1 MKRTRLALAGIALL
15 SASALALAG
24 CSNADSSSSSSGNA
38 DATAVVSVNGSEPEN
53 PLVPTNTNEVG
64 GGKIID
70 SLFAGLSYYDGTG
83 AQQNDMAESITVDSP
98 TTITVMLKPGQTF
111 SNGEAVTSDSFINA
125 WNYGAKKSNAQKNA
139 SWFSDIVGFSE
150 EADSEL
156 TGLAKVDDTS
166 FTIELSSPVA
176 ADFVGRL
183 GYSAYYP
190 LPSAAFDDMAAFGE
204 NPIGNGPYKLSGDGA
219 WQHDVEIDLV
229 KNDAYT
235 GGRQVQNG
243 GLKIV
248 FYASLDGAYS
258 DLQAGNLDV
267 LDAVPSASV
276 ATFQD
281 ELGDNAVNQSAA
293 IFQSFTIPQ
302 TLAHFSGEEGQ
313 LRRAAIS
320 MAIDRDAITKTI
332 FSGTRQPAKDF
343 SAPIVEGWSDS
354 LTGNDVLTYNPD
366 EAKKLW
372 AEADAISPWSGS
384 FQIGY
389 NADASHQAWVDA
401 VSNSIKNTL
410 AIDASGAPAVD
421 FATFRS
427 SITSRSI
434 TTAFRSGW
442 QADYPALYNFLA
454 PLYATGAS
462 SNDGDYSNAEV
473 DALLAK
479 GAAASTPAEAESDLQ
494 QAEEILLKDL
504 PAIPLWYQNSSGG
517 HSDAVSNVTFGWNSV
532 PLYYE
537 ITKG

>member
-98 TTITVMLKPGQTF
+98 TTITVTLKPGQTF

-517 HSDAVSNVTFGWNSV
+517 HSDAVSNVTLGCNPV
-532 PLYYE
+532 PIYNE
-537 ITKG
+537 NTRG